1 MYRRGSP
8 RARELSWERGGGGGG
23 GAAPAGGGGGG
34 GGGGGP
40 PPPPPALPVVPAD
53 FSRTLGNT
61 LLVACVQAYLLQI
74 QFALDASERLVVDL
88 VAVAQVDD
96 GAALDVE

>member
-8 RARELSWERGGGGGG
+8 RARELSWERGRLVRPPRPSPARGGRTRGTGET
-23 GAAPAGGGGGG
+23 
-34 GGGGGP
+34 
-40 PPPPPALPVVPAD
+40 PALPVVPAD

-61 LLVACVQAYLLQI
+61 LLVARVQAYLLQI
-74 QFALDASERLVVDL
+74 QFALDAPERLFVDL